1 MQKQKVLPPKPS
13 GESWKRAVLDNL
25 AESMAYLTEAH
36 TSLILAKEESAG
48 RLEDSFS
55 AALQLF
61 EELNCELALLQR
73 RAVCE
78 KGH

>member
-1 MQKQKVLPPKPS
+1 M
-13 GESWKRAVLDNL
+13 LDNL
-25 AESMAYLTEAH
+25 AESMAYLTESH
-36 TSLILAKEESAG
+36 TSLVIAKEESDG
-48 RLEDSFS
+48 SLEDSFK
-55 AALQLF
+55 AALQLV

>member
-1 MQKQKVLPPKPS
+1 MI
-13 GESWKRAVLDNL
+13 DNL
-25 AESMAYLTEAH
+25 AEAMAYLTDAH
-36 TSLILAKEESAG
+36 TSLIVAKEEAAG
-48 RLEDSFS
+48 RLEDSFT
-55 AALQLF
+55 AALNLV

>member
-1 MQKQKVLPPKPS
+1 M
-13 GESWKRAVLDNL
+13 LDNL

-36 TSLILAKEESAG
+36 TSLIVAREEADG
-48 RLEDSFS
+48 RLEDSFT
-55 AALQLF
+55 AAFALV

-73 RAVCE
+73 RAICE

>member
-1 MQKQKVLPPKPS
+1 MLGS
-13 GESWKRAVLDNL
+13 L

-36 TSLILAKEESAG
+36 TSLILAKEEAAG
-48 RLEDSFS
+48 RLEDSFN
-55 AALQLF
+55 AVFQLV

-73 RAVCE
+73 RMENE

>member
-1 MQKQKVLPPKPS
+1 MMKKQEQVY
-13 GESWKRAVLDNL
+13 VIDNL
-25 AESMAYLTEAH
+25 AEAMAYLTEAH
-36 TSLILAKEESAG
+36 TSLIVAKEEAAG
-48 RLEDSFS
+48 RLEDSFT
-55 AALQLF
+55 AALSLV

>member
-1 MQKQKVLPPKPS
+1 ML
-13 GESWKRAVLDNL
+13 ESLS
-25 AESMAYLTEAH
+25 ESMAYLTDAH
-36 TSLILAKEESAG
+36 TSLVIAKEESAG
-48 RLEDSFS
+48 RLADSF
-55 AALQLF
+55 AAAFQLV

>member
-1 MQKQKVLPPKPS
+1 MQKLKLSPQKRLS
-13 GESWKRAVLDNL
+13 ESWKLAVLGSL

-36 TSLILAKEESAG
+36 TSLIVAKEAAAG
-48 RLEDSFS
+48 RLEDSFND
-55 AALQLF
+55 ALQLV